1 MKAAGSFGNRRLFAF
16 QPPVLH
22 QNHSKEDC
30 RMSLDEIVI
39 SRAIIDRFA
48 RKFSQGLDVDVA
60 VVGAG
65 PSGLLAACYLARGKA
80 RVALF
85 ERKLSV
91 GGGMWGGGMLFNE
104 IVVQEKA
111 KRILDEFGVTTEK
124 FQEGYY
130 TADSVETVSTLCASA
145 CRAGVKIFN
154 GMSVEDLMVR
164 KDAVAGLVI
173 NWTAVEMAN
182 LHVDP
187 LAVRAR
193 YVVDATG
200 HPAEVV
206 QVLERK
212 NGIKFGTPKGSF
224 QGERSLWAEEA
235 ERSTLENTGEIY
247 PGLYVAG
254 MAVNA
259 TFGGYRMGPI
269 FGGMLFSGEKV
280 ARMILERLG
289 QTV

>member
-1 MKAAGSFGNRRLFAF
+1 MGRR
-16 QPPVLH
+16 
-22 QNHSKEDC
+22 K
-30 RMSLDEIVI
+30 MLDEVII
-39 SRAIIDRFA
+39 SRAIIDRFT
-48 RKFSQGLDVDVA
+48 RKFSQGLDLDVA
-60 VVGAG
+60 IVGAG
-65 PSGLLAACYLARGKA
+65 PSGLVAAYYLAKGKVK
-80 RVALF
+80 VALF

-104 IVVQEKA
+104 IVIQEKA

-124 FQEGYY
+124 FQDGYY
-130 TADSVETVSTLCASA
+130 TADAVETVSTLCASA
-145 CRAGVKIFN
+145 CRAGAKIFN

-206 QVLERK
+206 QVLEKK
-212 NGIKFGTPKGSF
+212 NGVKFATPKGSF

-235 ERSTLENTGEIY
+235 ERSTLDNTGEIY
-247 PGLYVAG
+247 PGLFVAG

-259 TFGGYRMGPI
+259 TWGGFRMGPI
-269 FGGMLFSGEKV
+269 FGGMLFSGEKA
-280 ARMILERLG
+280 ARMILEQMG
-289 QTV
+289 SAA

>member
-1 MKAAGSFGNRRLFAF
+1 MK
-16 QPPVLH
+16 
-22 QNHSKEDC
+22 
-30 RMSLDEIVI
+30 LDEIII

-48 RKFSQGLDVDVA
+48 RKFSQGLEIDVA
-60 VVGAG
+60 IVGAG
-65 PSGLLAACYLARGKA
+65 PSGLVAAYYLAKARA

-104 IVVQEKA
+104 IVIQA
-111 KRILDEFGVTTEK
+111 AARRILDEFGISAEK
-124 FQEGYY
+124 FQEEYY
-130 TADSVETVSTLCASA
+130 TVDSVEMVSTLCSAA

-154 GMSVEDLMVR
+154 GISVEDLMIR
-164 KDAVAGLVI
+164 EEAVVGLVI
-173 NWTAVEMAN
+173 NWTAVEMAG

-193 YVVDATG
+193 FVVDATG

-206 QVLERK
+206 QVLQRK
-212 NGIKFGTPKGSF
+212 NPITLKTPSGSF
-224 QGERSLWAEEA
+224 QGERSLWAEAA
-235 ERSTLENTGEIY
+235 EHSTVENTGEIY

-259 TFGGYRMGPI
+259 TMGGYRMGPV
-269 FGGMLFSGEKV
+269 FGGMLLSGEKV
-280 ARMILERLG
+280 ARLLLERLG
-289 QTV
+289 SSE